1 MDFFELLVLL
11 LFVVF
16 PLLQQ
21 FLGRKGDE
29 GEGPVAEA
37 PPEREE
43 PRPAAERALE
53 PAPNG
58 EGWSVGWGS
67 WPEEAPA
74 EEAPEPEVYI
84 PEAVRVADP
93 VVSMEALHVDRAAE
107 HARIHAIH
115 ARPAARP
122 QRDRPRLAALLS
134 SEADIRRG
142 IVLAEVLGPP
152 AALRDPR
159 EF

>member
-1 MDFFELLVLL
+1 MDFFELLILL
-11 LFVVF
+11 LFIVF

-21 FLGRKGDE
+21 LLGRKGE
-29 GEGPVAEA
+29 GEEGPMAEA
-37 PPEREE
+37 PPETEE
-43 PRPAAERALE
+43 PRAAPE
-53 PAPNG
+53 PLPEI
-58 EGWSVGWGS
+58 EGWSTGWGS

-74 EEAPEPEVYI
+74 EEAPAPEVYI

-93 VVSMEALHVDRAAE
+93 VVSMEAVHVDRAAE

-115 ARPAARP
+115 ARPPARP
-122 QRDRPRLAALLS
+122 KRDRPRLAALLRNES
-134 SEADIRRG
+134 DVRRG